1 MAFVVLLVVLLLVDL
16 LVVNRKAHVIK
27 LREAAITSSIWISI
41 GLAFTFVMW
50 SAYGGEAAG
59 EYIGAYLI
67 EKSLSV
73 DNVFVWAVI
82 LTHFKVEAQY
92 QHRVLFW
99 GIFGAL
105 VMRLG
110 FIMAGVAVIE
120 KFDFALILFGLFLVW
135 TAWGLIKEGDE
146 EFDPESSRA
155 MKLFHRVVPSTDQ
168 HDGQKLF
175 TKVNGKRLATP
186 LFAVIVLI
194 ELTDV
199 LFAVDSVP
207 AVLGVSRERP
217 LLLACRLTGEVL
229 VPPAGPCCDSCLCRC
244 EDADCSLVPHSNC
257 GFSARDRWDFGDV
270 NCRLTSESAG
280 KKQRV
285 T

>member
-186 LFAVIVLI
+186 SWLA
-194 ELTDV
+194 
-199 LFAVDSVP
+199 
-207 AVLGVSRERP
+207 RP

-270 NCRLTSESAG
+270 YCRLTSESAG